1 VALTIDPAPRLQSLV
16 VGESAAF
23 APTLVPLKDY
33 VVVLACLTF
42 GLTLLIVVLL
52 SGKATYV
59 VLFQILPAVLAT
71 LACSGGASLW
81 LLARPP
87 VRGWS
92 MLVLPAV
99 AGAAGMFGAIVLL
112 SAVHGR
118 GVDSVLARPL
128 VIRGVIVSPL
138 LGAMVGLSLLLLA
151 RARQR
156 ELAAWGRE
164 LSSRLSNER
173 LQRER
178 VLADLQLLQA
188 QIEPHFLYNTLA
200 NLRQLIRVDSTR
212 ALAMLEH
219 LIRYFKLAL
228 PSFRSDRLPLG
239 DELALVQAYL
249 ELLRERLGRPMRLVL
264 NVPPDWHAV
273 PLLPGA
279 LLCLAENAVKHGLPD
294 DGAELV
300 LHIDAL
306 HVGQAL
312 RLTLRDN
319 GPGLAEPRGAADS
332 TGTGLRNLRERLRL
346 IYGDAATLQLR
357 DHGHGCE
364 AVLDLPWQ

>member
-1 VALTIDPAPRLQSLV
+1 MN
-16 VGESAAF
+16 
-23 APTLVPLKDY
+23 PTLLPGLEPSVPGELPAFVPAFVPLKDY
-33 VVVLACLTF
+33 VVVLACLAF

-52 SGKATYV
+52 SRQEPRV
-59 VLFQILPAVLAT
+59 VLYQVLPAALAT
-71 LACSGGASLW
+71 LACSGAVGVW
-81 LLARPP
+81 LVTRPTMRAWAMLAA
-87 VRGWS
+87 
-92 MLVLPAV
+92 PAA
-99 AGAAGMFGAIVLL
+99 AGAAGMLGTIVLL
-112 SAVHGR
+112 ATLHGR
-118 GVDSVLARPL
+118 VLESVLSRHL
-128 VIRGVIVSPL
+128 VVRGLLVSPL
-138 LGAMVGLSLLLLA
+138 LGAMLGLCLLLLA

-164 LSSRLSNER
+164 LSTRLSNER

-219 LIRYFKLAL
+219 LIRYFKLVL

-249 ELLRERLGRPMRLVL
+249 ELLRERLGRPMRLTL
-264 NVPPDWHAV
+264 NVPPEWHAV

-294 DGAELV
+294 DGSELV
-300 LHIDAL
+300 LQIDAQRT
-306 HVGQAL
+306 GETL

-319 GPGLAEPRGAADS
+319 GPGLAGARPAGS
-332 TGTGLRNLRERLRL
+332 FGTGTGLRNLRERLHL
-346 IYGDAATLQLR
+346 IYGSAARLQLR

-364 AVLDLPWQ
+364 AVLELPWA